1 MIATTADFLNIDR
14 NLAAID
20 RQWPAL
26 LALCDDN
33 AVFAANAP
41 TVSGWGVAQQAHHVA
56 LELALVAGEVENMLA
71 HPEQGAGL
79 TPSHPLAMRVLEQGH
94 FPRGSGQAPQDVV
107 PPAALARGETRALI
121 ESTKIKWEKVGPN
134 RGAFARSTA
143 THPHPILGP
152 FTFMHWFRFI
162 PIHTAHHLKIVHD
175 ILTANALPVP
185 YGTDVESV
193 N

>member
-1 MIATTADFLNIDR
+1 MTTATSDFLDVDK

-26 LALCDDN
+26 LALCDDDTTFN
-33 AVFAANAP
+33 ASAP
-41 TVSGWGVAQQAHHVA
+41 SVSGWGVAQQVHHA
-56 LELALVAGEVENMLA
+56 GMELALIADEIENMLA

-79 TPSHPLAMRVLEQGH
+79 APTHPFAMAVLEQGR

-107 PPAALARGETRALI
+107 PPAALVRGETIALA
-121 ESTKIKWEKVGPN
+121 ESAKAKWDAIAAN
-134 RGAFARSTA
+134 RDAIARNTA

-152 FTFMHWFRFI
+152 FTCIHWLRFI
-162 PIHTAHHLKIVHD
+162 PVHTAHHLKIVRD
-175 ILTANALPVP
+175 ILVANNLPVP
-185 YGTDVESV
+185 YTAEVDNV